1 MTERKPPGMSFETW
15 VDTQISQGLARG
27 DFDGLEGAGKPLSR
41 AALDE
46 TGYEWVVAKAR
57 RENLDL
63 LGMLPPGLALRKER
77 DDLPRR
83 AEALGPGYLL
93 VARTLAPAILSIC
106 GIVAAFFFL
115 RGHNAPGGGFVAG
128 LVMSIGFLFQYIAFG
143 TEWVEDRLRLAP
155 RVLIGVG
162 LLLVLGTAVGPL
174 VIGYPLLTS
183 HTFHLELPL
192 IGDIHV
198 GSAMFFDLG
207 VFCEVLGSTL
217 LIVIALAHQSIRAR
231 RATGGE

>member
-83 AEALGPGYLL
+83 AEALPSEAAVRALAEDYDDRGRAFWRRPQESRWSPVPGLCDVEAL
-93 VARTLAPAILSIC
+93 VAAWRQSRPAAPEPPAPP
-106 GIVAAFFFL
+106 AAPPRLPWWRRFR
-115 RGHNAPGGGFVAG
+115 RG
-128 LVMSIGFLFQYIAFG
+128 
-143 TEWVEDRLRLAP
+143 
-155 RVLIGVG
+155 
-162 LLLVLGTAVGPL
+162 
-174 VIGYPLLTS
+174 
-183 HTFHLELPL
+183 
-192 IGDIHV
+192 
-198 GSAMFFDLG
+198 
-207 VFCEVLGSTL
+207 
-217 LIVIALAHQSIRAR
+217 
-231 RATGGE
+231 